1 MFEETISSVGI
12 VEHSSAALM
21 IAVCKTNF
29 IKELTRGQEYLI
41 VDAYGSFFVVVNN
54 ANQRRAYHSSY
65 FI

>member
-12 VEHSSAALM
+12 SSAALM